1 MNTKMK
7 LRGHKSDLRGPSG
20 PEQNTHTHTHTQACE
35 KLTYLLSKLGHFD

>member
-20 PEQNTHTHTHTQACE
+20 PEQNTHTQACE